1 MIKSAKKIHNELV
14 NSELEILSGFYHG
27 DLSINHAKEYVSKVK
42 KLVK

>member
-1 MIKSAKKIHNELV
+1 MEKSIKVRNVSKSI
-14 NSELEILSGFYHG
+14 HG